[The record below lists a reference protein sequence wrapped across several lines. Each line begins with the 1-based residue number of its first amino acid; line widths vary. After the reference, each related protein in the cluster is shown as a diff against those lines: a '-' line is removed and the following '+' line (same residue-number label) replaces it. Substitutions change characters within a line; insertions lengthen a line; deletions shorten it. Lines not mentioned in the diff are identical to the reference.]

1 MSYSFICLVSVVL
14 IMRSLPN
21 FPPQPKSLWIYS
33 STSDILPTSSLCTDF
48 PTALG
53 AATRG
58 QVPCSPGHG
67 WHSES
72 PSPHPR
78 LTSASLSYWLAL
90 LPGSHMFLSLV
101 FSNTFP
107 LLHLVSILRKGTC
120 KVKYWNSKY
129 LKKIPWRRACQ
140 PTPVFLPG
148 EFYGQRIW
156 WATVHG
162 VSKSWTWLSD

>member
-1 MSYSFICLVSVVL
+1 MSTLLWPYKQMLLTAKHLVDCDNFLPWIFKNIVLELINVLFLHLLSFCCIDYE
-14 IMRSLPN
+14 ITPK

-48 PTALG
+48 PMALG
-53 AATRG
+53 TATRG
-58 QVPCSPGHG
+58 QVLCSPGHG

-90 LPGSHMFLSLV
+90 LPGSHIFLSLV

-120 KVKYWNSKY
+120 KEKYWN
-129 LKKIPWRRACQ
+129 
-140 PTPVFLPG
+140 
-148 EFYGQRIW
+148 
-156 WATVHG
+156 
-162 VSKSWTWLSD
+162 